1 MNLIDQEYTAHPFY
15 GSRRMTAWLCVQ
27 GHLVNRKRV
36 QRLMQFMGLEAIYPK
51 MNLSKADTGHKK
63 YPYLLREIEAS
74 FPGHVW
80 STDITYIRLSGGF
93 AYCTAI
99 IDWYSRYVVSW
110 RVSNTLD
117 NVFCLEALEEALER
131 GKPEIFN
138 TAKGVQ
144 FTSNAFTSILERYS
158 IKISM
163 DGKGRALD
171 NVFVERLWRA
181 LKYEDIYLKDYLS
194 VKEARQGIDK
204 YFCFYNNERLH
215 QSLGYRCPREVF
227 FNK

>member
-1 MNLIDQEYTAHPFY
+1 
-15 GSRRMTAWLCVQ
+15 MTAWLCVQ